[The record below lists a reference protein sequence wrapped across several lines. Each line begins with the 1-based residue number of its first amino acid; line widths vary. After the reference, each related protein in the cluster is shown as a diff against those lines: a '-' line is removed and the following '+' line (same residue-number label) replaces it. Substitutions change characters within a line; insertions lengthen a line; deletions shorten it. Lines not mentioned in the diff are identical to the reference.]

1 MDNSVLFDI
10 INQLIRVSLPEHKI
24 YRKEHIEMLA
34 PICQVSDGESA
45 PYEPDGTF
53 LVGKVTPKGKK
64 FIFEDMM
71 CTITSKELYP
81 FYIKL
86 SQDEFISRFNKTIYN
101 FIQEQLKEAR
111 DCGVP
116 YEQNIWFKPNIEFV
130 NWFQEKGLDIKNT
143 KSLLDNDI
151 AEKEDWNGAFWSLAD
166 ELRNR
171 KEDGEFESYDEA
183 YQFGA
188 DHYTKDGQ
196 PFEANQLKN
205 NYHKAKS
212 EGRVD

>member
-1 MDNSVLFDI
+1 
-10 INQLIRVSLPEHKI
+10 
-24 YRKEHIEMLA
+24 
-34 PICQVSDGESA
+34 DGESA

-71 CTITSKELYP
+71 CPITSKELYP

-86 SQDEFISRFNKTIYN
+86 PQDEFIPRFNKTICN

-151 AEKEDWNGAFWSLAD
+151 TEKEDWNGAFWSLAD

-188 DHYTKDGQ
+188 DHYTKDGH
-196 PFEANQLKN
+196 PFEANQLKR